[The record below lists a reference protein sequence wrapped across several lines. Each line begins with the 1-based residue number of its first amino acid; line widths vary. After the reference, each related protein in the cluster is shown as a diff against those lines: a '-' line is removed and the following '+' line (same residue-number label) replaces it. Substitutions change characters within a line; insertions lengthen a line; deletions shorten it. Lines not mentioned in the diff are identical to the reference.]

1 MALFK
6 LLSKK
11 FHRLARLQIRIRLL
25 NPCGRNIEMRASN
38 MNNSVSVV
46 LLPLSFSD
54 IIHLSH
60 RFSQDIYE
68 LKDQIQDVEGRYMQG
83 LKEMKVL
90 LHCRVEVW

>member
-1 MALFK
+1 
-6 LLSKK
+6 
-11 FHRLARLQIRIRLL
+11 
-25 NPCGRNIEMRASN
+25 

-46 LLPLSFSD
+46 LLPLRFSD

-60 RFSQDIYE
+60 HFSQDIYE

-90 LHCRVEVW
+90 LHFRVEVW